1 MTITRRRK
9 IIYGLLTLAMVSGL
23 TVLAL
28 IVADVYVHWR
38 TQHQAGVN
46 VWGYRGDPA
55 PRKQP
60 GESRVV
66 MLGGSTTFGW
76 GLPSHES
83 IPAFLE
89 HKLRDAM
96 PGRRFS
102 VINLGAPGQGAYG
115 FVFDLVDFAHLDY
128 DIVILYEGYNDL
140 PFQPLG
146 LNNFL
151 LWRRQS
157 PVFRW
162 TGYHPILPIVLR
174 EKATAMLQGGDIN
187 AAQVR
192 FEPGLATRATASAL
206 RAAATLTDGVTGKFG
221 KLSEM
226 PPAPA
231 VDDQCI
237 ETWKRYCGSVREAVE
252 WARER
257 GKAVIYVTQ
266 PFKSDAHVEQQANVA
281 AMLRA
286 RFDGDRDVQYVNLG
300 RVIDLSDP
308 AVAYDGLH
316 LVASGNATIA
326 DHLLR
331 PVIEAARP

>member
-1 MTITRRRK
+1 MTRRRK
-9 IIYGLLTLAMVSGL
+9 IIYGLLTMAVAGGLMVL
-23 TVLAL
+23 LFIA
-28 IVADVYVHWR
+28 ADVYVHWR

-46 VWGYRGDPA
+46 VWGYRGEPA

-60 GESRVV
+60 GETRVV
-66 MLGGSTTFGW
+66 MVGGSTTFGW

-89 HKLRDAM
+89 HKLNAAR
-96 PGRRFS
+96 PTRRFS

-115 FVFDLVDFAHLDY
+115 FVFDLADYEHLDY
-128 DIVILYEGYNDL
+128 DIAILYEGYNDL

-146 LNNFL
+146 LDNYL

-174 EKATAMLQGGDIN
+174 EKAAAMLQGGNIN
-187 AAQVR
+187 STAVR
-192 FEPGLATRATASAL
+192 FEPGLATRATAGAM

-221 KLSEM
+221 KLSES

-237 ETWKRYCGSVREAVE
+237 EIWKRYCGSVREAVE
-252 WARER
+252 WARAR
-257 GKAVIYVTQ
+257 GKAVIFVTQ
-266 PFKSDAHVEQQANVA
+266 PFKSDEHVEQQSNVA

-286 RFDGDRDVQYVNLG
+286 RFGADRHVQYVNLG
-300 RVIDLSDP
+300 SAIDLRDP
-308 AVAYDGLH
+308 AIAYDGLH

-326 DHLLR
+326 EHLLR
-331 PVIEAARP
+331 PVIEAAPR